1 MPEFSEAVALVTGA
15 GRGLG
20 AAICE
25 KLAEYGASVVAT
37 DASIDSARE
46 TRDRIVAGGGTAHAF
61 HLDVTSLEQAVSVVG
76 DVEETV
82 GPIQILVNNAGVSSF
97 APFLTLSEAE
107 FDRIYAINV
116 KGVFNLCKA
125 VLPRMVER
133 NGGRVINMASIVG
146 KVGEANISHYA
157 SSKFAVI
164 GFTQSLAA
172 EMAQHNITVNSVCPG
187 VVDTP
192 LWTDLYRDAVA
203 AEIGSTEQEVRDW
216 ILEQI
221 PLHRTQPPEDIAEM
235 VAFLASRFGRNMTG
249 GSYHVDGGMVPR

>member
-25 KLAEYGASVVAT
+25 KLAEYGATVVAT
-37 DASIDSARE
+37 DASVDGARG
-46 TRDRIVAGGGTAHAF
+46 TRDRIVGSGGSAHAF
-61 HLDVTSLEQAVSVVG
+61 GLDVTSLEQALSVVG
-76 DVEETV
+76 DVEESV

-107 FDRIYAINV
+107 FDRIFAVNV

-125 VLPRMVER
+125 TVPRMVER
-133 NGGRVINMASIVG
+133 KGGRVINMASVVG
-146 KVGEANISHYA
+146 KLGEANIAHYA
-157 SSKFAVI
+157 SSKFAVV
-164 GFTQSLAA
+164 GFTQSLAV
-172 EMAQHNITVNSVCPG
+172 EMAQYGITFNSVCPG

-203 AEIGSTEQEVRDW
+203 ADMGSTEKEVRDW
-216 ILEQI
+216 VLGHI
-221 PLHRTQPPEDIAEM
+221 PLHRTQPPEDVAEM
-235 VAFLASRFGRNMTG
+235 VAFLASDLGRNMTG

>member
-20 AAICE
+20 ATICE
-25 KLAEYGASVVAT
+25 KLAEYGATVVAT
-37 DASIDSARE
+37 DASVEGARG
-46 TRDRIVAGGGTAHAF
+46 TSDRIAGNGGIAHAF
-61 HLDVTSLEQAVSVVG
+61 GLDVTSLAQAQSVVAE
-76 DVEETV
+76 VEETV

-107 FDRIYAINV
+107 FDRIFAVNV

-125 VLPRMVER
+125 IVPRMVER
-133 NGGRVINMASIVG
+133 RGGRVVNMASVVG
-146 KVGEANISHYA
+146 KLGEANIAHYA
-157 SSKFAVI
+157 SSKFAVV

-172 EMAQHNITVNSVCPG
+172 EMAEYGITVNSVCPG

-203 AEIGSTEQEVRDW
+203 AEMGASEQEIRDW
-216 ILEQI
+216 ILGHI
-221 PLHRTQPPEDIAEM
+221 PLHRTQPPEDVAEM
-235 VAFLASRFGRNMTG
+235 VAFLASDLGRNMTG

>member
-1 MPEFSEAVALVTGA
+1 MPEFSGAVALVTGA

-25 KLAEYGASVVAT
+25 KLAEYGATVVAT
-37 DASIDSARE
+37 DASVDGARG
-46 TRDRIVAGGGTAHAF
+46 TRDRIVGSGGSAHAF
-61 HLDVTSLEQAVSVVG
+61 GLDVTSLEQALSVVG
-76 DVEETV
+76 DVEESV

-107 FDRIYAINV
+107 FDRIFAVNV

-125 VLPRMVER
+125 TVPRMVER
-133 NGGRVINMASIVG
+133 KGGRVINMASVVG
-146 KVGEANISHYA
+146 KLGEANIAHYA
-157 SSKFAVI
+157 SSKFAVV
-164 GFTQSLAA
+164 GFTQSLAV
-172 EMAQHNITVNSVCPG
+172 EMAQYGITFNSVCPG

-203 AEIGSTEQEVRDW
+203 ADMGSTEKEVRDW
-216 ILEQI
+216 VLGHI
-221 PLHRTQPPEDIAEM
+221 PLHRTQPPEDVAEM
-235 VAFLASRFGRNMTG
+235 VAFLASDLGRNMTG